1 MKLWSPAANRPGRV
15 FLSTLA
21 LEEEVQSLRD
31 AITTNQLRP
40 EQKPEQK
47 QRETERER
55 NTRGFWPVV
64 NGNKRQIIILQTGN
78 RLTTSLSHK

>member
-1 MKLWSPAANRPGRV
+1 MRLWSPAANHPGRH

-21 LEEEVQSLRD
+21 LEEEVQSLGD

-40 EQKPEQK
+40 ERKPEQK

-55 NTRGFWPVV
+55 NSHGFWAVV
-64 NGNKRQIIILQTGN
+64 NGNKRQIIILQKGN
-78 RLTTSLSHK
+78 RLTASLS